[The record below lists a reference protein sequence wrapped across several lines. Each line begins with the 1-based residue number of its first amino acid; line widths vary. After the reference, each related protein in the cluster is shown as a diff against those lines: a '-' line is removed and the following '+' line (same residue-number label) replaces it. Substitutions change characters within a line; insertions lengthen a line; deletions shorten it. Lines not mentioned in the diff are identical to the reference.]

1 LSPDKTGKKSQLMA
15 QLLAAIDAECMVL
28 SASVKAVVD
37 AATNEESKAE
47 NQYDTRGLEASYLA
61 GAQSERL
68 AELHGMRL
76 ILAAMPLREFT
87 NLDAIATGAVI
98 EMDCD
103 GTRSRCFL
111 LHHAAGYT
119 LQIPGDGQPGKT
131 ISTSLTS
138 ITSITSI
145 TTLSPLGRALLGK
158 TAGDFIEVTIAGR
171 TKEYEILSVS

>member
-1 LSPDKTGKKSQLMA
+1 MA
-15 QLLAAIDAECMVL
+15 QLLAAIDAECTVL

-68 AELHGMRL
+68 AELHSMRL
-76 ILAAMPLREFT
+76 ILAAMALQDFT
-87 NLDAIATGAVI
+87 HLDAIAAGAVV
-98 EMDCD
+98 ELDCD

-111 LHHAAGYT
+111 LQHAAGYT
-119 LQIPGDGQPGKT
+119 LQTAGDGQPGKT
-131 ISTSLTS
+131 IRAN
-138 ITSITSI
+138 ITSI
-145 TTLSPLGRALLGK
+145 TTQSPLGRALLGK
-158 TAGDFIEVTIAGR
+158 MAGDFIEVTIAGR

>member
-1 LSPDKTGKKSQLMA
+1 MSPDKTGKKSQLMA

-28 SASVKAVVD
+28 SVSVKAVVD

-138 ITSITSI
+138 ITSIT
-145 TTLSPLGRALLGK
+145 TLSPLGRALLGK

>member
-1 LSPDKTGKKSQLMA
+1 MA
-15 QLLAAIDAECMVL
+15 QLLAAIDAECTVL

-68 AELHGMRL
+68 AELHSMRL
-76 ILAAMPLREFT
+76 ILAAMPLQDFT
-87 NLDAIATGAVI
+87 HLDAIAAGAVV
-98 EMDCD
+98 ELDCD

-111 LHHAAGYT
+111 LQHAAGYT
-119 LQIPGDGQPGKT
+119 LQTAGDGQPGKT
-131 ISTSLTS
+131 IRAN
-138 ITSITSI
+138 ITSI
-145 TTLSPLGRALLGK
+145 TTQSPLGRALLGK
-158 TAGDFIEVTIAGR
+158 MAGDLIEVTIAGR

>member
-138 ITSITSI
+138 ITSIT
-145 TTLSPLGRALLGK
+145 TLSPLGRALLGK

>member
-1 LSPDKTGKKSQLMA
+1 MA
-15 QLLAAIDAECMVL
+15 QLLSAIDAECLVL

-138 ITSITSI
+138 ITSIT
-145 TTLSPLGRALLGK
+145 TLSPLGRALLGK

>member
-1 LSPDKTGKKSQLMA
+1 MA

-138 ITSITSI
+138 ITSIT
-145 TTLSPLGRALLGK
+145 TLSPLGRALLGK

>member
-1 LSPDKTGKKSQLMA
+1 MSPDKTGKKSQLMA

-28 SASVKAVVD
+28 SVSVKAVVD

-131 ISTSLTS
+131 ISA
-138 ITSITSI
+138 SITSI
-145 TTLSPLGRALLGK
+145 TTQSPLGRALLGK

>member
-1 LSPDKTGKKSQLMA
+1 
-15 QLLAAIDAECMVL
+15 
-28 SASVKAVVD
+28 
-37 AATNEESKAE
+37 
-47 NQYDTRGLEASYLA
+47 
-61 GAQSERL
+61 
-68 AELHGMRL
+68 MRL

-119 LQIPGDGQPGKT
+119 LQIACDGQPGKT
-131 ISTSLTS
+131 ISA
-138 ITSITSI
+138 SITSI
-145 TTLSPLGRALLGK
+145 TTQSPLGRALLGK

>member
-1 LSPDKTGKKSQLMA
+1 MSSDKQLKKSNLIS
-15 QLLAAIDAECMVL
+15 QLLSAIDAECVVL
-28 SASVKAVVD
+28 NASVKAVVD

-68 AELHGMRL
+68 AELHGIRL
-76 ILAAMPLREFT
+76 VLAAMPLREFT

-138 ITSITSI
+138 LTSLTSITSITSI
-145 TTLSPLGRALLGK
+145 T
-158 TAGDFIEVTIAGR
+158 
-171 TKEYEILSVS
+171 

>member
-1 LSPDKTGKKSQLMA
+1 MA
-15 QLLAAIDAECMVL
+15 QLLAAIDAECTVL

-68 AELHGMRL
+68 AELHSMRL
-76 ILAAMPLREFT
+76 LLAAMPLQDFT
-87 NLDAIATGAVI
+87 HLDAIAAGAVV
-98 EMDCD
+98 ELDCD

-111 LHHAAGYT
+111 LQHAAGYT
-119 LQIPGDGQPGKT
+119 LQTAGDGQPGKT
-131 ISTSLTS
+131 IRAN
-138 ITSITSI
+138 ITSI
-145 TTLSPLGRALLGK
+145 TTQSPLGRALLGK
-158 TAGDFIEVTIAGR
+158 MAGDFIEVTIAGR

>member
-1 LSPDKTGKKSQLMA
+1 MA
-15 QLLAAIDAECMVL
+15 QLLSAIDAECLVL

-68 AELHGMRL
+68 SELHGMRL
-76 ILAAMPLREFT
+76 ILAAIPLRDFS
-87 NLDAIATGAVI
+87 NLDAITTGAVI

-119 LQIPGDGQPGKT
+119 LQSPGDGQPGKT
-131 ISTSLTS
+131 ISAS

-145 TTLSPLGRALLGK
+145 TTQSPLGRALLGK